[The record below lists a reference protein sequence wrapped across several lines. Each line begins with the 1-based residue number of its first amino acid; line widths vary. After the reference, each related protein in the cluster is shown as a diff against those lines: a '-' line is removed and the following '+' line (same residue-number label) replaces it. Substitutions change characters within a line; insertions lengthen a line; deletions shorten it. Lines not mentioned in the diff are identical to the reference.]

1 MAIMHA
7 SDAQALTDFGRTFWL
22 DRLQPL
28 RGYEG
33 LRQDFVDELRSNVI
47 THVDVVEVVTGQDMG
62 CSDEKSVILT
72 MPTPAGSVHGAQLL
86 QAVWAGYMLSLKATM
101 DAGKNPRAHVGGDA
115 DAVELAT
122 NMVQWVGATAT
133 PYDAIYGSD
142 GTYLEALDFGY
153 DPATRTLRVDPM
165 IGS

>member
-1 MAIMHA
+1 MTIMHA
-7 SDAQALTDFGRTFWL
+7 NDAAALQDFGRKFWV

-33 LRQDFVDELRSNVI
+33 LRQDFVDQLRSDVV
-47 THVDVVEVVTGQDMG
+47 TRVDVVEIVAGKDNG
-62 CSDEKSVILT
+62 CSNEKAVILT

-101 DAGKNPRAHVGGDA
+101 DSGRNPRAHVGDDA

-133 PYDAIYGSD
+133 PYDAVYGSD
-142 GTYLEALDFGY
+142 GTYLEALDFEY
-153 DPATRTLRVDPM
+153 EPTTRTLRVHPL